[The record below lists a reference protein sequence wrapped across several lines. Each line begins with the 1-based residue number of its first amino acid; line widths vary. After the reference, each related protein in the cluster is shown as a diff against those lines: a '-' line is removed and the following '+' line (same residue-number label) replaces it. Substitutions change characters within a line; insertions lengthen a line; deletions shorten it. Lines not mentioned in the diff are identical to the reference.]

1 MLFGCACEVI
11 LVHSVLFLAITMT
24 EQGVFTRFG
33 AYDFTSDDRF
43 QSGLDK
49 LKEKH
54 KDKVDASW
62 LLKTKLFYYNK

>member
-1 MLFGCACEVI
+1 
-11 LVHSVLFLAITMT
+11 MT

-33 AYDFTSDDRF
+33 AYDFTNDDRF